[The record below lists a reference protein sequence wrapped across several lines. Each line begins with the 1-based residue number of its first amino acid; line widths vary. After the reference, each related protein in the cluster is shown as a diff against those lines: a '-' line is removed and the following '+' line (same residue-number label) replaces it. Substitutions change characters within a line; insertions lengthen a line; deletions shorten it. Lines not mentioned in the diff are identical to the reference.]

1 MANYVHIDTRIHAG
15 ARWKRPSSYAFA
27 SGDSIVPL
35 TIQELSR
42 AVMAFPIAFSRL
54 ENGFQPVAML
64 GFESGSNLFVA
75 HDGSWKGSYVPA
87 MLRTYPFRLGS
98 AQDGTRVLCIDAE
111 SGLMGNEGEL
121 LLNED
126 GSPAQEVARVMQLL
140 NQIEAERMMTL
151 EACSVLEKS
160 GLIVPWEITLQE
172 EGGNRKL
179 AGLYKIDEA
188 AMNALEDGDYLDL
201 RKKGALP
208 MAYCQLL
215 SMQNLQI
222 LGRLRQAP
230 PPKATV
236 DPLAFLM
243 SQGENISFSGLI

>member
-1 MANYVHIDTRIHAG
+1 MANYVHIDTKIHAG

-27 SGDSIVPL
+27 SGESIVPL
-35 TIQELSR
+35 TVHELSR

-54 ENGFQPVAML
+54 DQGFQPVAML
-64 GFESGSNLFVA
+64 GLESGSNLFVA
-75 HDGSWKGSYVPA
+75 HDGGWKGSYVPA
-87 MLRTYPFRLGS
+87 MLRTYPFRLGN
-98 AQDGTRVLCIDAE
+98 AQDGTRVLCIDAD

-121 LLNED
+121 LLNGD
-126 GSPAQEVARVMQLL
+126 GSPSPEVATVMQLL
-140 NQIEAERMMTL
+140 NQIEAERLMTL
-151 EACSVLEKS
+151 EACSLMEKF

-188 AMNALEDGDYLDL
+188 ALNALSDGDYLAL
-201 RKKGALP
+201 RRAVP
-208 MAYCQLL
+208 MAYCQLI
-215 SMQNLQI
+215 SMQNLQV

-230 PPKATV
+230 PPRPAV